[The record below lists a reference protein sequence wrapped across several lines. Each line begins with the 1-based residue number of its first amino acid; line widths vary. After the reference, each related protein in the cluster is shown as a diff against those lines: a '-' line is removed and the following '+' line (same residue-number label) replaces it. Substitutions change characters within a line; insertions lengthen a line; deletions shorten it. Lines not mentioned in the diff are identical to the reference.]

1 MHSPLFIG
9 SHIIHLESVD
19 STNKYA
25 LELLKENRVFEGT
38 VIMAQ
43 NQFAG
48 KGQRNNVWQSE
59 PGKNIT
65 LSIVLFPKNLKAENQ
80 FYLTQFVSLALNEL
94 IETSLNNTENCRIKW
109 PNDIYYGD
117 KKLAGVLIENTL
129 RNNFIYSTVIGIG
142 LNVNQVNF
150 DSSLLNATSLTNISG
165 KAIDIEALCKNL
177 FSLLEKYYLM
187 INKGISLK
195 EMYLNKLYQLNTIAN
210 YTYKGEA
217 IEAII
222 KDVAEDGK
230 LILQETK
237 ENTLIKTDLKE
248 IVFG

>member
-9 SHIIHLESVD
+9 SHIIRLESVD

-25 LELLKENRVFEGT
+25 LELIKENQVFEGT

-48 KGQRNNVWQSE
+48 KGQRNNEWQSE
-59 PGKNIT
+59 TGKNIT

-80 FYLTQFVSLALNEL
+80 FYLTQFASLALNEL
-94 IETSLNNTENCRIKW
+94 IETSLGDAENCRIKW

-129 RNNFIYSTVIGIG
+129 RNNFIHNTVVGIG

-150 DSSLLNATSLTNISG
+150 DSSLLNATSLTNIKG
-165 KAIDIEALCKNL
+165 KTIDIEALCNNL

-187 INKGISLK
+187 LNKGVSLK
-195 EMYLNKLYQLNTIAN
+195 EVYLKKLYKFNTIAN
-210 YTYKGEA
+210 YTFKCEV

-237 ENTLIKTDLKE
+237 GNSLIKADLKE

>member
-1 MHSPLFIG
+1 MIAG
-9 SHIIHLESVD
+9 YSVAK
-19 STNKYA
+19 TLHA
-25 LELLKENRVFEGT
+25 FHAT
-38 VIMAQ
+38 V
-43 NQFAG
+43 
-48 KGQRNNVWQSE
+48 
-59 PGKNIT
+59 
-65 LSIVLFPKNLKAENQ
+65 
-80 FYLTQFVSLALNEL
+80 
-94 IETSLNNTENCRIKW
+94 KW

-165 KAIDIEALCKNL
+165 KAIDIESLCKNL